1 MSSFQWN
8 SLISWT
14 AVRMNQLTEKNSKP
28 EKGDRYKISNLQ
40 KAVAN
45 TSNGKGVSIVLK
57 VP

>member
-1 MSSFQWN
+1 
-8 SLISWT
+8 
-14 AVRMNQLTEKNSKP
+14 MNQLTEKNSKP